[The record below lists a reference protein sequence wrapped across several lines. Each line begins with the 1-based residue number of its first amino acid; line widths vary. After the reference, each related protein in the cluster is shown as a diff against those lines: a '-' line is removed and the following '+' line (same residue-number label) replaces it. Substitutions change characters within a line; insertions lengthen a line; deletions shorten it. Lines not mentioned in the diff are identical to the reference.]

1 MPKPQGRYFGH
12 FSNYLWG
19 QDEHV
24 VRRNRIKGIFLR
36 AAFKIGRYTA
46 RLLASRNGRW
56 VSVWGNVPKT
66 LHQKHRGKCYA
77 RLSLTSMMYCTPEKE
92 NIFRLQ
98 EEVNYPTAKGIIRL
112 EHPRRLR
119 WTLRVCLVRY
129 GSLYTTQHVLWFAFI
144 KEVKT
149 LHKTKQQQH
158 AFISLWTYYHVTECR
173 HSQKVREREKVV
185 GYGLCFMIIDD
196 GLYLH

>member
-1 MPKPQGRYFGH
+1 MLRPSKFNQYDVLHSR
-12 FSNYLWG
+12 
-19 QDEHV
+19 
-24 VRRNRIKGIFLR
+24 KGEYI
-36 AAFKIGRYTA
+36 
-46 RLLASRNGRW
+46 
-56 VSVWGNVPKT
+56 
-66 LHQKHRGKCYA
+66 
-77 RLSLTSMMYCTPEKE
+77 
-92 NIFRLQ
+92 RLQ

-149 LHKTKQQQH
+149 LHNTKQQQH
-158 AFISLWTYYHVTECR
+158 AFIPLWTYYHVTECR
-173 HSQKVREREKVV
+173 HGQKVREKVKVV

-196 GLYLH
+196 GLHLRKASTLQFFLQKIPCFLWFWQFLLKQWFYL

>member
-1 MPKPQGRYFGH
+1 MNTKWKVTAGAKIIREGRF
-12 FSNYLWG
+12 FWENWICRNRKDATLATFRITLWG

-24 VRRNRIKGIFLR
+24 VRRNGIKGIFLR
-36 AAFKIGRYTA
+36 AAIKIGRYTA
-46 RLLASRNGRW
+46 RLLASRHDRW

-66 LHQKHRGKCYA
+66 LHQKHQVLCPSEFNQYDVLHSRKGEY
-77 RLSLTSMMYCTPEKE
+77 
-92 NIFRLQ
+92 IRLQ

-144 KEVKT
+144 
-149 LHKTKQQQH
+149 
-158 AFISLWTYYHVTECR
+158 R
-173 HSQKVREREKVV
+173 
-185 GYGLCFMIIDD
+185 G
-196 GLYLH
+196 